1 MFGSSRQ
8 LAVGP
13 VAVTSL
19 LIGSG
24 LKKVVPGAQFV
35 TDPNNLDTYQ
45 YDVQQRYNRSVT
57 QLAFLVAVMYTAM
70 GALRLGFL
78 LRLLSHPII
87 TGFTSGAAVIIGLSQ
102 VKYIVGYSVPRVDT
116 LQDNIRVLVEGGKGF
131 MWTECVMGVSMLA
144 FLVGLRFVSQRYP
157 KRLFWLAPLGP
168 MIACII
174 GIVVVVVGKFDY
186 APSAAGVSPI
196 KCILTIPRG
205 LPKPTI
211 QTWLPLD
218 YPTTIVPLAFIV
230 TLVDMLESTSIAR

>member
-87 TGFTSGAAVIIGLSQ
+87 TGFTSGAAITIAVGQ
-102 VKYIVGYSVPRVDT
+102 VCVCVY
-116 LQDNIRVLVEGGKGF
+116 VLVVGVKGG
-131 MWTECVMGVSMLA
+131 CV
-144 FLVGLRFVSQRYP
+144 R
-157 KRLFWLAPLGP
+157 
-168 MIACII
+168 ACI
-174 GIVVVVVGKFDY
+174 VSCAALSCCVADAQKRAAPQPAVGRPPSSN
-186 APSAAGVSPI
+186 APHTQPTAAA
-196 KCILTIPRG
+196 
-205 LPKPTI
+205 
-211 QTWLPLD
+211 
-218 YPTTIVPLAFIV
+218 PTTTTHTRAHAHKHAN
-230 TLVDMLESTSIAR
+230 TNTHKKTSCTTSSATRCRAATRCTSRSAC